1 MKKGE
6 NILICPLEWGLG
18 HASRMI
24 PVAEKLRALNHNIIF
39 GAGEEHIAFLK
50 NELPE
55 LTCICF
61 PGFRPAYSRFLPQ
74 YIRLLPEIPALI
86 YHIISEHFRLKQII
100 REHQIDIVISD
111 NRFGLWNKK
120 IRTVYITHQPRIS
133 FPHCFLFL
141 EFIGVFFHRK
151 IMKKYD
157 FCLIPD
163 LPGDINL
170 TGRLSHGIRLPGN
183 TRFIGILSRFSG
195 LTSSDETL
203 SPQSGHITVILSG
216 PEPQRSIL
224 EEKLTG
230 ILKKTDRPVIIL
242 GGSPG
247 RQTGKTSAG
256 NITRYDHADRGLMK
270 EVISGS
276 GAIIARAGYTTIME
290 LVSLGRS
297 ALLIPTPGQTEQEYL
312 SRYLSGKGWFSS
324 ISQKELNESV
334 SFPPSKKKWNDE
346 IVMQSGILLDK
357 ALKELSEEAKTEA

>member
-1 MKKGE
+1 
-6 NILICPLEWGLG
+6 
-18 HASRMI
+18 MI
-24 PVAEKLRALNHNIIF
+24 PLAEKLRGLNHNIIF

-50 NELPE
+50 TELPE
-55 LTCICF
+55 FTYIYF

-74 YIRLLPEIPALI
+74 YFRLLPEIPALI
-86 YHIISEHFRLKQII
+86 YHIISEHYRLKQII
-100 REHQIDIVISD
+100 REHHIDVVISD
-111 NRFGLWNKK
+111 NRFGLWNKN

-133 FPHCFLFL
+133 FPHCFSFL
-141 EFIGVFFHRK
+141 EFTGVFFHRK
-151 IMKKYD
+151 IIKKYD

-163 LPGDINL
+163 LPGEINL

-195 LTSSDETL
+195 LTSSDETP
-203 SPQSGHITVILSG
+203 SPETGQITIILSG

-230 ILKKTDRPVIIL
+230 ILKKTDRPAVIL
-242 GGSPG
+242 GGKPG
-247 RQTGKTSAG
+247 RQTGMTSAG
-256 NITRYDHADRGLMK
+256 KITLYDHADRELMK
-270 EVISGS
+270 EIISVS
-276 GAIIARAGYTTIME
+276 GVIIARAGYTTIME

-312 SRYLSGKGWFSS
+312 SRYLSGLGWFSA

-334 SFPPSKKKWNDE
+334 PFPPSKKKLNDE